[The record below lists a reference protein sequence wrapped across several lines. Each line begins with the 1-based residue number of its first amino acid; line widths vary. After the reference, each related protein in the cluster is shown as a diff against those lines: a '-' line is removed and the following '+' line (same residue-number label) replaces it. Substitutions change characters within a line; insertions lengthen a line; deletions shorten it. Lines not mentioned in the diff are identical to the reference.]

1 MINLQPTDHGTV
13 LPVRVHAGA
22 RQNAI
27 LGVREEALRIAVTA
41 APEKGKA
48 NKQVIA
54 ILGKAFG
61 ISKSSIEL
69 IVGRTS
75 PNKRFLLHDLA
86 LESAEQIVRE
96 ILGD

>member
-75 PNKRFLLHDLA
+75 PNKRFLLHDLTI
-86 LESAEQIVRE
+86 ESAKLIVRE
-96 ILGD
+96 ILEN